1 MKEIFEVW
9 PEEKGPEIERTGEKT
24 KLENIDRE
32 QIEQDSR
39 RDEAERQESLDEAR
53 EKIKEVP
60 EGQELDS
67 EKVGEQGELSA
78 DEFFQEARTVEEQG
92 DMKKS
97 EKFSINSEALN
108 NFGMARE
115 VRDETAKRKVS
126 EVVAALT
133 EVYDDLKDIKKRL
146 EQ

>member
-1 MKEIFEVW
+1 M
-9 PEEKGPEIERTGEKT
+9 
-24 KLENIDRE
+24 
-32 QIEQDSR
+32 
-39 RDEAERQESLDEAR
+39 DEAR